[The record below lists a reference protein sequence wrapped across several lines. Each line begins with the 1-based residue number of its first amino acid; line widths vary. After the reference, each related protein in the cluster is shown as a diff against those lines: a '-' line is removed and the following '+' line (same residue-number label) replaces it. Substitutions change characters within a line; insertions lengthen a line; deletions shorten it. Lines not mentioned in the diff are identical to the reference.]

1 MSVGRICVRDVD
13 VARPDEPVQ
22 AIAARMHS
30 RNVGA
35 LVVLNESKEP
45 VGIVTDRDLV
55 VKGMAQGLPL
65 DANVEKVMTRSPHV
79 AYEDT
84 PIEDALRIM
93 RSGGFR
99 RIPVVNRS
107 GELAGLVT
115 LDDILDLLAEEFREI
130 GGLLQKEGPRVL
142 AKP

>member
-1 MSVGRICVRDVD
+1 MSRCRRL
-13 VARPDEPVQ
+13 RP
-22 AIAARMHS
+22 RMHS

-45 VGIVTDRDLV
+45 IGIVTDRDLV
-55 VKGMAQGLPL
+55 VKGLAQGLGPY
-65 DANVEKVMTRSPHV
+65 DANVEEVMTPSPHV
-79 AYEDT
+79 VYEET
-84 PIEDALRIM
+84 PIEEALRMM

-99 RIPVVNRS
+99 RLPVVNGA

-130 GGLLQKEGPRVL
+130 GGLLRKEGPRVL
-142 AKP
+142 ARP